1 MIPPATATALVRSE
15 WGWSVDALGSAPP
28 DVWDRPTRLAGWT
41 VEDLARHVH
50 WGTTLEADGLALA
63 AAGADGPA
71 SGTELRGP
79 RAEIVPALRR
89 AVDALTTRLAAV
101 PDPPTG
107 TVPMPYGPLPLAFA
121 LEVFVMEAAMHT
133 ADLAAALA
141 PDGAPRPLPREAY
154 GACATVLETFW
165 PVLAAAAPE
174 TPPAGTTVR
183 LAGSTVRVQAT
194 FDGTAWTPSDG
205 EPTVVVEGEDEAVLL
220 YAYGR
225 APFDPARLTVVGD
238 RDLAVRLKR
247 FLPGP

>member
-1 MIPPATATALVRSE
+1 MIAPAAAAALVRSE
-15 WGWSVDALGSAPP
+15 WGWFVDALAAP

-63 AAGADGPA
+63 ADGAEGPA

-79 RAEIVPALRR
+79 REEIVPALRR
-89 AVDALTTRLAAV
+89 AVDDLTTRLAAV
-101 PDPPTG
+101 PDPPAG

-133 ADLAAALA
+133 ADLAAAVA
-141 PDGAPRPLPREAY
+141 PDGAHRPLPAEAT
-154 GACATVLETFW
+154 GASASVLQAFW

-174 TPPAGTTVR
+174 HPPAGTTVR
-183 LAGSTVRVQAT
+183 LAGRTVRVQAT
-194 FDGTAWTPSDG
+194 FDGTSWTPSDG
-205 EPTVVVEGEDEAVLL
+205 EPTVVVGGEDEAVLL

-225 APFDPARLTVVGD
+225 APFDPARLTVDGD
-238 RDLAVRLKR
+238 RDVALRLKR